1 MKLATLSLAI
11 VLEGEA
17 EQPGVINF
25 ALALAQASGARLN
38 VAVGVPPMIIPYEA
52 PVPEV
57 VLESEAQ
64 NEKLHDE
71 AEKLRQRLRTE
82 GERLGVIVE
91 TKIFADPYVPL
102 RPYFLNVARL
112 SDITIMEIPQK
123 DAPLQR
129 DMAIDLLMGGGA
141 PLLLVPGTWNDKV
154 PAHILVAWDGST
166 AATRAVRDAMPLL
179 RAAEM
184 VRVVAVTGEKD
195 ISHNANGTDL
205 AAHLTRHGCT
215 VTVDVISL
223 KPGGVA
229 ASLMAHAEATGAD
242 LLVMGGYGHS
252 RLREFVL
259 GGVTRDFFRWGR
271 LPVLMAH

>member
-11 VLEGEA
+11 VLEGES
-17 EQPGVINF
+17 EQPGVTNF
-25 ALALAQASGARLN
+25 ALALAEATGAKLN
-38 VAVGVPPMIIPYEA
+38 VMVGVPPMIIPYEA

-57 VLESEAQ
+57 VLASEAE

-71 AEKLRQRLRTE
+71 AETLQKRLKEQGARV
-82 GERLGVIVE
+82 GVIVE
-91 TKIFADPYVPL
+91 TKIFSDPYVPL

-112 SDITIMEIPQK
+112 SDFTIMQTPQK
-123 DAPLQR
+123 DAPMQR

-141 PLLLVPGTWNDKV
+141 PLVLVPGTWNGKV
-154 PAHILVAWDGST
+154 PKHILVAWDGST
-166 AATRAVRDAMPLL
+166 AAARAVRDAMPLL
-179 RAAEM
+179 HAAEV

-195 ISHNANGTDL
+195 ISHNAKGSDL

-215 VTVDVISL
+215 VTVDVIAM
-223 KPGGVA
+223 KPEGVA
-229 ASLMAHAEATGAD
+229 ATLTAHADATGAD

-259 GGVTRDFFRWGR
+259 GGVTRDLFKWGR